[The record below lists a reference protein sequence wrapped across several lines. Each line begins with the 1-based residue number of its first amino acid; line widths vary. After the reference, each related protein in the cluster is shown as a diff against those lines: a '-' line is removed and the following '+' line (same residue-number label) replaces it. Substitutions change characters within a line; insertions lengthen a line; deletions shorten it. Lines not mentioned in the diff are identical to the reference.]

1 MSAEIDTGAQLTV
14 NGDAVPLADLA
25 TLGDLLARLKIA
37 PQRVVVEL
45 NGVIHRRGEGLDGRL
60 QAGDVVEIVHFVG
73 GG

>member
-1 MSAEIDTGAQLTV
+1 MNAEIDTAAQLTV
-14 NGDAVPLADLA
+14 NGEAMALTDLA
-25 TLGDLLARLKIA
+25 TLGDLLASLKVA
-37 PQRVVVEL
+37 PERVVVEL

>member
-1 MSAEIDTGAQLTV
+1 MSAEIDTGARLTV
-14 NGDAVPLADLA
+14 NGEAMPLGDLA
-25 TLGDLLARLKIA
+25 TLGDLLASLKIS

-60 QAGDVVEIVHFVG
+60 QAGDVVEIVHYVG